1 MYSRDQEIRTAY
13 LLKDTALIQK
23 SDKNSIDDLSHR
35 KYGGSNG
42 DNHDE

>member
-1 MYSRDQEIRTAY
+1 MYSRDQEIRTAD

-35 KYGGSNG
+35 KYGSNG